1 MSDCNTP
8 RIKPAMYTVGV
19 GDDGQT
25 QLTLNNDYGS
35 ITLSMNAAS
44 VEQMIALLEATL

>member
-8 RIKPAMYTVGV
+8 RIKPALYSVGV

-25 QLTLNNDYGS
+25 QLTLNNEYGS
-35 ITLSMNAAS
+35 ITLSMGSEA
-44 VEQMIALLEATL
+44 VEQMIRLLEATL